1 MTRHDILSVV
11 VHKHDVALTNTMRRF
26 ANELIDTAVK
36 AERDRIEALT
46 AENERLRAA
55 LREVFEQWAG
65 SEGFIP
71 ETAPEGYLL
80 HLTKRMALTARA
92 ALGDTQ

>member
-36 AERDRIEALT
+36 AERDRIVAW
-46 AENERLRAA
+46 
-55 LREVFEQWAG
+55 LREGEFKFLAVAMSMG
-65 SEGFIP
+65 D
-71 ETAPEGYLL
+71 
-80 HLTKRMALTARA
+80 HLK
-92 ALGDTQ
+92 

>member
-36 AERDRIEALT
+36 TERAKIVAWLREPEFIYDNHLADLIEAG
-46 AENERLRAA
+46 E
-55 LREVFEQWAG
+55 
-65 SEGFIP
+65 
-71 ETAPEGYLL
+71 
-80 HLTKRMALTARA
+80 HLK
-92 ALGDTQ
+92 

>member
-36 AERDRIEALT
+36 AERDRIVAFAADWMGDIEFAQFKHGIEAG
-46 AENERLRAA
+46 R
-55 LREVFEQWAG
+55 
-65 SEGFIP
+65 
-71 ETAPEGYLL
+71 
-80 HLTKRMALTARA
+80 HLK
-92 ALGDTQ
+92 

>member
-46 AENERLRAA
+46 AEVERLRAA
-55 LREVFEQWAG
+55 LTQIARLRTDLRGDFSLG
-65 SEGFIP
+65 SKQSDI
-71 ETAPEGYLL
+71 
-80 HLTKRMALTARA
+80 ARA

>member
-1 MTRHDILSVV
+1 MNDERKEAMDQLIAM
-11 VHKHDVALTNTMRRF
+11 DAD
-26 ANELIDTAVK
+26 LIDPVQDRLVLAVREL
-36 AERDRIEALT
+36 AADRIEAQA
-46 AENERLRAA
+46 AEIKRLREA

-80 HLTKRMALTARA
+80 ELTKRMALTARA